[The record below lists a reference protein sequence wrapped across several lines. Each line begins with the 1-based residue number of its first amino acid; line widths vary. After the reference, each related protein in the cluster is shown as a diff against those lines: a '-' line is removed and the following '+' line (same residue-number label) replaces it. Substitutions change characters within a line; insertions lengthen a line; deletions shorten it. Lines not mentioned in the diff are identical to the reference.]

1 MINNK
6 NSTPSIY
13 PLFATPVMMIELN
26 INEKK
31 ILNYMKKIKYK
42 TTKLADGCHQS
53 FSNKILEDK
62 ILEKEKLILM
72 NAVKYYLKTV
82 FHYSGKFKI
91 GNSWLTKTFPTCESQ
106 AHCHRNNWMSAC
118 YYPEEN
124 KGFSISFIRG
134 SAVPFIDV
142 DYDDYDSVYAC
153 ESFNLIPKK
162 GSLVI
167 FPSYVQHR
175 INKNLSNKNRYS
187 LAFNINPIGHFKKG
201 SDGEVIYD

>member
-1 MINNK
+1 M
-6 NSTPSIY
+6 
-13 PLFATPVMMIELN
+13 ELKVDVDA
-26 INEKK
+26 KK
-31 ILNYMKKIKYK
+31 MLSYIKKTKYR

-72 NAVKYYLKTV
+72 NAVRYYLKTV
-82 FHYSGKFKI
+82 FHYSGKFKM
-91 GNSWLTKTFPTCESQ
+91 GNSWLTKTFPKCESQ
-106 AHCHRNNWMSAC
+106 IHCHKNNWISAC

-124 KGFSISFIRG
+124 KGFKISFIRG

-142 DYDDYDSVYAC
+142 DYDDYDSIYSC
-153 ESFNLIPKK
+153 ERFNLVPKK
-162 GSLVI
+162 EGLVI

-175 INKNLSNKNRYS
+175 ISKNLSNKNRYS

>member
-1 MINNK
+1 MVFFYAYLLLVTLL
-6 NSTPSIY
+6 SLT
-13 PLFATPVMMIELN
+13 F
-26 INEKK
+26 KK
-31 ILNYMKKIKYK
+31 KGIFLNYSGDI
-42 TTKLADGCHQS
+42 HQS

-82 FHYSGKFKI
+82 FHYSGKFKM

-187 LAFNINPIGHFKKG
+187 LAFNYFVRGNFGKEEYTLEIK
-201 SDGEVIYD
+201 